1 MNISEVDRTL
11 LNSTNVYNASNGEYH
26 VNQNLNRT
34 YIHNSKHHKLIETP
48 QGLKV
53 VIDKK
58 ANDLD
63 KVFYAR
69 GKVVPPDELLDMMK
83 LDSIKIPM
91 KLREEFKEDTKLPD
105 SDLLKVI
112 HYFVSKK
119 LGEQTSKGDTN
130 KMVQSMDE
138 TALIAMGLLIESW
151 YEELITDETARHFLT
166 THKDDPTILLSDEE
180 SDSKV
185 NNEDVQ
191 YEHEE

>member
-83 LDSIKIPM
+83 LDSIKIP
-91 KLREEFKEDTKLPD
+91 
-105 SDLLKVI
+105 
-112 HYFVSKK
+112 
-119 LGEQTSKGDTN
+119 
-130 KMVQSMDE
+130 
-138 TALIAMGLLIESW
+138 
-151 YEELITDETARHFLT
+151 
-166 THKDDPTILLSDEE
+166 
-180 SDSKV
+180 
-185 NNEDVQ
+185 
-191 YEHEE
+191 